1 MKKRAAIALLSCL
14 AIPGSLLGAE
24 QRLQMKVSPVVALA
38 PAQLTVRAIVEPND
52 DNRALN
58 IIVSSSSYERTSEIS
73 LDGRAAQRV
82 NVFALRDVPTG
93 LYEVRAVLVGASGQI
108 ASAMQLIKVQPS
120 PGYSH

>member
-1 MKKRAAIALLSCL
+1 MKKLAAIALLSCV
-14 AIPGSLLGAE
+14 ASPGSLLGAE
-24 QRLQMKVSPVVALA
+24 HRLQMKVSPVVALA

-58 IIVSSSSYERTSEIS
+58 IIVSSPSYERTSEIP